1 MHHLDLFER
10 LRNVAAFTIRTKP
23 TAMDVV
29 TLMTVG
35 AGRRHADGPSRWFFM
50 ARVAVQAFVGAIQ
63 HEIRLGVVVESPQ
76 APAIGVVT
84 EPAFCPQAP
93 FVIIIPHVATH
104 TVRPCVLI
112 GWRQVTGP
120 AGGSGM
126 QPDQREFREVMIE
139 GYLRFPTCLV
149 VALVTAGSLL
159 ASVDITVLVT
169 TVASAIHFLSV

>member
-1 MHHLDLFER
+1 
-10 LRNVAAFTIRTKP
+10 
-23 TAMDVV
+23 
-29 TLMTVG
+29 
-35 AGRRHADGPSRWFFM
+35 M
-50 ARVAVQAFVGAIQ
+50 ARVAMQPIVGPIQ
-63 HEIRLGVVVESPQ
+63 HEIRLGVVIEAPQ

-84 EPAFCPQAP
+84 EPAFWSQAP
-93 FVIIIPHVATH
+93 SVFIIPRVATH
-104 TVRPCVLI
+104 TVRLCVLI
-112 GWRQVTGP
+112 GWRQVTGT

-139 GYLRFPTCLV
+139 GNLRFPTCLV